1 MLNGTKKKKKK
12 KKILLGCFQSGAN
25 WYLNRFVGLS
35 GGEVFHEMMLRLGV
49 KHVCE
54 SSR

>member
-1 MLNGTKKKKKK
+1 M
-12 KKILLGCFQSGAN
+12 
-25 WYLNRFVGLS
+25 S

-54 SSR
+54 SFLYSPSIIKLADLTSD